1 MPRPPLHT
9 HPPIPKGFPGQ
20 CGRSKLTWGSP
31 GSKHWGLPSPSF
43 LRCWSTYFAWRRGRG
58 WGEITPG
65 PVLPGQSTE
74 PRAPARSTRCC
85 WSSVLGM
92 PLMPPSAPTT
102 TTNCSPGHLEVA
114 CDFNNPLSYPPPGI
128 HSWFP
133 PVRPGAT
140 PTRLKANGKCRHQG
154 QVATCPGHSRGA
166 QGHSGWAVTAPPPAP
181 SPVSLSSPQDH
192 RGFTGMGE
200 HCCTQDSLSCWE
212 LSEWPLNMSTVG
224 FW

>member
-1 MPRPPLHT
+1 MWKVQTDLRLSRVQALGTSFPLFSRMLVHLLCLEKREGVGGDYAWTSSSRPEYRATGTCQVNPL
-9 HPPIPKGFPGQ
+9 
-20 CGRSKLTWGSP
+20 
-31 GSKHWGLPSPSF
+31 
-43 LRCWSTYFAWRRGRG
+43 
-58 WGEITPG
+58 
-65 PVLPGQSTE
+65 
-74 PRAPARSTRCC
+74 
-85 WSSVLGM
+85 
-92 PLMPPSAPTT
+92 PLILSAPTT

-212 LSEWPLNMSTVG
+212 LSEWPLNMPTVG